1 MGRNRMPATLK
12 QGKSESKE
20 YLEARQLIENE
31 LKGAEDLIFEFIPDT
46 LSELGIVYYKFI
58 IKELKETGVLANLDI
73 PLLTQMA
80 DALAQMDMLQEDIDK
95 NGRLMQKVDRAGNS
109 FPIPNPAVN
118 MKMQYQKMFQS
129 ISSQFGMSPSARAQ
143 IANLNT
149 EIEKEKDDPLLEIL
163 NRKKERE
170 EESE

>member
-46 LSELGIVYYKFI
+46 LDELGVVYYQFI
-58 IKELKETGVLANLDI
+58 IKELKETGILANLDI

-80 DALAQMDMLQEDIDK
+80 NALAQMDLLQKDIDEH
-95 NGRLMQKVDRAGNS
+95 GRLMQKVDRAGNS
-109 FPIPNPAVN
+109 FPIANPAVN
-118 MKMQYQKMFQS
+118 MQMQYQKIFQS

-149 EIEKEKDDPLLEIL
+149 EVEKERDDELLAIL
-163 NRKKERE
+163 DRRRKRDEDE
-170 EESE
+170 